1 MTDRIA
7 PWIEKEGLY
16 DDVPDEVYHSDP
28 VVTPSLSSSVAKAII
43 AQSPRHAW
51 QAHPRLNKGL
61 LDVIEK
67 PTPAMDAG
75 TAAHK
80 LILGKGRA
88 IKEIVADDF
97 KTKAAREARDAARAA
112 GMVPVLSDRMANI
125 RMLREAFFD
134 QIQGTEVA
142 DLFNDGI
149 GEVTGVWQDDL
160 EDVWCRMRIDWLPD
174 KARDGG
180 HISLVDVKT
189 TGGSAAPEDW
199 QRTAFDLGYDYQD
212 SFYQRGARA
221 LIDNVRSVTMYFVVL
236 EQDAPYGLSVHRFG
250 GQAFAEAE
258 VCVELAISLWS
269 KCLHENK
276 WPGYDVQTTHI
287 DPPRW
292 RSERSKLRGMGLQ
305 RYVEIMNRP
314 HVKTALKAAE

>member
-1 MTDRIA
+1 MISN
-7 PWIEKEGLY
+7 PGLY
-16 DDVPDEVYHSDP
+16 DDVSDEAYHADP
-28 VVTPSLSSSVAKAII
+28 CETISLSSSIAKAIV

-51 QAHPRLNKGL
+51 EKHPRLNTGL
-61 LDVIEK
+61 RDAVEK
-67 PTPAMDAG
+67 PTPAMDFG
-75 TAAHK
+75 TASHK
-80 LILGKGRA
+80 LILGKGRE

-97 KTKAAREARDAARAA
+97 KTKAAQQARDAARAA
-112 GMVPVLSDRMANI
+112 GLVPILSHRVAGA

-142 DLFNDGI
+142 DLFNDGA
-149 GEVTGVWQDDL
+149 GEVTGLWQDDL
-160 EDVWCRMRIDWLPD
+160 EDVWCRMRIDWLPN
-174 KARDGG
+174 KARAGG

-189 TGGSAAPEDW
+189 TAGSAQPEDW
-199 QRTAFDLGYDYQD
+199 QRVAFDMGYDLQN

-221 LIDNVRSVTMYFVVL
+221 LIEGVRSVEMFFIVL
-236 EQDAPYGLSVHRFG
+236 EQQSPYGLSVHRFG

-276 WPGYDVQTTHI
+276 WPGYQRETTHI

-292 RSERSKLRGMGLQ
+292 RSERSKLRGMGLE

-314 HVKTALKAAE
+314 HVKARQAAE

>member
-1 MTDRIA
+1 MISK
-7 PWIEKEGLY
+7 PGLY
-16 DDVPDEVYHSDP
+16 DDIADEAYHADP
-28 VVTPSLSSSVAKAII
+28 VIVPSLSSSIAKAII

-51 QAHPRLNKGL
+51 QKHPRLNKAL
-61 LDVIEK
+61 LDEIEK
-67 PTPAMDAG
+67 PTPQMDIG
-75 TAAHK
+75 TAGHK
-80 LILGKGRA
+80 LILGKGRQ
-88 IKEIVADDF
+88 IKEIIADDF

-112 GMVPVLSDRMANI
+112 GMVPVLSHRMAGI
-125 RMLREAFFD
+125 RLLREAFFD

-142 DLFNDGI
+142 DLFNDGA

-160 EDVWCRMRIDWLPD
+160 EDVWCRMRIDWLPT

-212 SFYQRGARA
+212 TFYQRGARA
-221 LIDNVRSVTMYFVVL
+221 LIPNVRSVTMYFVVI
-236 EQDAPYGLSVHRFG
+236 EQDEPNCLSVHRFG

-258 VCVELAISLWS
+258 VCTELAISLWS

-276 WPGYDVQTTHI
+276 WPGYDIQTTHI
-287 DPPRW
+287 DPPKW

-314 HVKTALKAAE
+314 HVRAAAE